1 MPAKA
6 RKREPRMPLATTAMQ
21 WLRRGV
27 PLTLVMDLLDRNGPD
42 SKRIMHDEPGDTSW
56 VPAPRSD
63 S

>member
-1 MPAKA
+1 
-6 RKREPRMPLATTAMQ
+6 MPLATTAMQ